1 MKNLKRVGLLMG
13 LFLGL
18 VVTTQASEADLA
30 IPDLHE
36 GTFHIFGTAITS
48 WDFLFYGAL
57 IIAGTLGFSLL
68 LFNQVKK

>member
-1 MKNLKRVGLLMG
+1 MG

-18 VVTTQASEADLA
+18 VVTTQASEADLV

-48 WDFLFYGAL
+48 WDFLFL
-57 IIAGTLGFSLL
+57 WCSDHCRNPRVQFTSL
-68 LFNQVKK
+68 